1 MDYWVKNEVR
11 ARRDEVVASY
21 RKRRWRS
28 LAILPRTT
36 ARAAVAGAA
45 QAMSDSLAAF
55 ARSLRRD
62 EAA

>member
-21 RKRRWRS
+21 RQHRKGV
-28 LAILPRTT
+28 AILSQTT
-36 ARAAVAGAA
+36 ARTVVANAA
-45 QAMSDSLAAF
+45 QALSDSLASL

-62 EAA
+62 QAV

>member
-21 RKRRWRS
+21 SRHRKDV
-28 LAILPRTT
+28 AILPQIT
-36 ARAAVAGAA
+36 ARAVVANAA
-45 QAMSDSLAAF
+45 QALSDTLAAV

-62 EAA
+62 QAA